1 MRLNE
6 IYETYKNEV
15 AFFLIYIREA
25 HPSDGWQTPQNLYD
39 EVIYTAP
46 GNDDE
51 RAVIASE
58 CQIKQD
64 IRLPMLLDGI
74 DNAIEDH
81 YVAAPIRLFVVDR
94 YGVVQLQR
102 RSPDLGDLT
111 PKLGA
116 WRSRISSRQLQL
128 ERNQQPEDANSGD
141 A

>member
-94 YGVVQLQR
+94 YGVVSFNGAPGPR
-102 RSPDLGDLT
+102 GFDAE
-111 PKLGA
+111 A
-116 WRSRISSRQLQL
+116 WRVAIEDQLSSV
-128 ERNQQPEDANSGD
+128 A